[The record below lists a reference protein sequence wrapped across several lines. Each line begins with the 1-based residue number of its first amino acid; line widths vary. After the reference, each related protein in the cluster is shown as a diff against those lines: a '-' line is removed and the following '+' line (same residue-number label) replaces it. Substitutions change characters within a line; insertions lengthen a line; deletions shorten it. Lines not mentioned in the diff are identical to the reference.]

1 MTNALLRDVEGQASV
16 VHLPPASRPEA
27 DVPGR
32 IEPLQI
38 KVLASE
44 FLAIAAVC
52 FLTSVVYFEAV
63 LTEWPPTLQYIAAA
77 LFIAVLVMLP
87 AIGFRQ
93 YTAIQA
99 HSRDRFMW
107 SGVGAVG
114 LAFSLFLSFL
124 FVFKIADWYSRGTF
138 FFQFF
143 AVCLTVL
150 ITRSATYGY
159 VCRAIKSGALEMRRA
174 VLIGD
179 TIANGDILQNLQQ
192 FGIRCAGFLRLPDV
206 HGQIV
211 PGIEAYSTNTRN
223 FVERCRALNPDDIIF
238 IAPPSD
244 FSRITFFADALSE
257 LPVAVHV
264 IPTGLGEFWGS
275 PRIMDFGGTAAI
287 QVLRPPLSRMEL
299 ALKRGFDICAAGLG
313 LILLS
318 PLMLMVS
325 VAIKLDSPGPVLF
338 WQKRHGYNNELIP
351 VAKFRTMTVMEDG
364 QTATTFTQ
372 ARPRDVRLTRLGRFL
387 RRANIDELPQLFN
400 ILRGEMSVVGPRPHP
415 IALNKMFE
423 ERITPLSRRHKVKPG
438 LTGWAQVNGFR
449 GETDTVEKMQ
459 RRIEYDIEYIDNWSF
474 MLDLKIIARTVF
486 SKSAYTN
493 AY

>member
-1 MTNALLRDVEGQASV
+1 MTNALLREVDGQASV
-16 VHLPPASRPEA
+16 AHLPPVSLPAPGT
-27 DVPGR
+27 PGR

-38 KVLASE
+38 KVIVIE
-44 FLAIAAVC
+44 FLAIATIC

-77 LFIAVLVMLP
+77 LFIAGLVLIP
-87 AIGFRQ
+87 AIIFRQ
-93 YTAIQA
+93 YTAIHA

-107 SGVGAVG
+107 SGVAAVG

-138 FFQFF
+138 FFQFVG
-143 AVCLTVL
+143 VCLTML
-150 ITRSATYGY
+150 IARSATYGY
-159 VCRAIKSGALEMRRA
+159 VRRAINSGTLETRRA

-179 TIANGDILQNLQQ
+179 PRATSDILQNLQQ
-192 FGIRCAGFLRLPDV
+192 FGIRCAGILRLPDV
-206 HGQIV
+206 YGHIV
-211 PGIEAYSTNTRN
+211 PGIEAYSANTRN
-223 FVERCRALNPDDIIF
+223 FIERCRALNPDDIIF
-238 IAPPSD
+238 LASPAD
-244 FSRITFFADALSE
+244 FSRIAFFADALSE

-264 IPTGLGEFWGS
+264 IPTGLGDLWGS
-275 PRIMDFGGTAAI
+275 PRIFDFGGTAAI
-287 QVLRPPLSRMEL
+287 QVLRPPLSRVEL
-299 ALKRGFDICAAGLG
+299 ALKRAFDICAAGVG

-318 PLMLMVS
+318 PLMAIVS

-338 WQKRHGYNNELIP
+338 WQKRHGYNNEFIP

-372 ARPRDVRLTRLGRFL
+372 AKPDDARRTRVGRIL
-387 RRANIDELPQLFN
+387 RQTNIDELPQLFN

-474 MLDLKIIARTVF
+474 LLDLKIIARTIF